1 MEDILG
7 KYLIASLLFSA
18 VGIVI
23 LGGGFYLFDRLTPY
37 DLWKQILVEK
47 NMALAIVVGA
57 MTIAIGMIISSS
69 IHG

>member
-7 KYLIASLLFSA
+7 KYLVASLLFSA

-23 LGGGFYLFDRLTPY
+23 LGGGFYMFDRLTPY
-37 DLWKQILVEK
+37 DLWKQIVEEK
-47 NMALAIVVGA
+47 NTALALVVGA
-57 MTIAIGMIISSS
+57 MTIAIGMIISSA